1 MNKSLI
7 LSLTKSLML
16 INNLEL
22 NHVNKVCDFINSQIS
37 KMPDYFRFSV
47 KLISLLFE
55 IIIFLIFF
63 KRFQK
68 LKSHNKIKSILFIK
82 KHKIP
87 VISLFIRLLESN
99 ALVKYYELYKE
110 E

>member
-22 NHVNKVCDFINSQIS
+22 NHGNKVCDFINSQIS

-63 KRFQK
+63 KRFHK

-82 KHKIP
+82 KYKIP
-87 VISLFIRLLESN
+87 VLSLFIRLLESN

>member
-1 MNKSLI
+1 MNKNLI

-22 NHVNKVCDFINSQIS
+22 NHGNKVSDFVNSQIS

-55 IIIFLIFF
+55 IIIFLRFF
-63 KRFQK
+63 QRFYK
-68 LKSHNKIKSILFIK
+68 LKSNNKINSILFIK

-87 VISLFIRLLESN
+87 ILSLFIRLFESN
-99 ALVKYYELYKE
+99 ALVKYYELYDE